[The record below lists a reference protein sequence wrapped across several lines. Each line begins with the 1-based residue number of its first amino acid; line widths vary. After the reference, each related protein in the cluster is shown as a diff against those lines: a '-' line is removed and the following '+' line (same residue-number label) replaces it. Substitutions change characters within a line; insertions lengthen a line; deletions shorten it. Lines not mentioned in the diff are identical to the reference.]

1 MRMHEKREFVRW
13 RIQRPVRF
21 KLANCPQDER
31 KGRLRD
37 ISFAG
42 AQLSLSENLRL
53 NDSLDMQMEIPD
65 EQNSI
70 HCQAKVVWQKSAPD
84 ENLSPFICGLR
95 FTELF
100 NEDKDRIFQY
110 VRKAAPEAVWERWWE
125 EIRA

>member
-13 RIQRPVRF
+13 RIQRPARF
-21 KLANCPQDER
+21 KLANGPQDER
-31 KGRLRD
+31 KGQLRD

-70 HCQAKVVWQKSAPD
+70 HCQAKVVWQRSAPD
-84 ENLSPFICGLR
+84 ESLSPFICGLR
-95 FTELF
+95 FTELL

-125 EIRA
+125 EIK